1 MEAVNNISVKKR
13 KIRVGFQG
21 LVSSLDEGV
30 TDMAHAKQCYN
41 FAFDKGVLSGKI
53 GIDTATGYYK
63 YPSTLRHAYP
73 TFPTDKG
80 IKKVFLYRKIT
91 DGQHDDRLVAHI
103 SDGSIWYTSVFNED
117 TWHQVKNL
125 IMDGDVDVTNYNYN
139 GKDMLFLSSEVD
151 PLFVIDDGTPSV
163 LTTAPKFSSITIHN
177 ERVFGSVN
185 GNKSQVWFSD
195 DFKPTS
201 WKVSPDEAGFIN
213 FSDECGDV
221 IKVVSFSNYL
231 YVFREYGIFRLT
243 AYGDQN
249 DFLLKKIF
257 TDTGRIY
264 KNSIA
269 LCGDKIMYCAENG
282 VFAFDGYDSVRVGK
296 EIPDITNKNTLCAS
310 FIDDCYYIACNLS
323 GDASNGNDAIVVY
336 NVKNGS
342 VSVLHGM
349 NCVWLSPVKA
359 HNGSDMLC
367 VFADDNKYRLGMIS
381 ESGKLFETALKKT
394 YKSPTDTAEYPYQIT
409 VRDITLL
416 CKYPAVIRIILDGK
430 TYERTVKGSEKLQN
444 VVVERSGS
452 VLEFEIEST
461 EENAYIAP
469 LCVNVDL
476 SKR

>member
-1 MEAVNNISVKKR
+1 VEGLRNIPVKNR

-21 LVSSLDEGV
+21 LVNSLDEGV
-30 TDMAHAKQCYN
+30 TDMAHAKECYN
-41 FAFDKGVLSGKI
+41 FAFDKGILSGKI
-53 GIDTATGYYK
+53 GIDTATGYFQ
-63 YPSTLRHAYP
+63 YPSTLKHAYP
-73 TFPTDKG
+73 TFATDKG
-80 IKKVFLYRKIT
+80 IRKVFLYRKIT
-91 DGQHDDRLVAHI
+91 DGQHDDRLVAHL
-103 SDGSIWYTSVFNED
+103 SDCSIWYTSVFKED
-117 TWHQVKNL
+117 TWHQVANL
-125 IMDGDVDVTNYNYN
+125 YMDGDVDAVNYNYKD
-139 GKDMLFLSSEVD
+139 KDMLLLSSKIDAVH
-151 PLFVIDDGTPSV
+151 VIDDTKAYV
-163 LTTAPKFSSITIHN
+163 LGDAPKFSSITIHN

-185 GNKSQVWFSD
+185 GSKNQVWFSD
-195 DFKPTS
+195 DFNPTN
-201 WKVSPDEAGFIN
+201 WKVSPEEAGFIN
-213 FSDECGDV
+213 FADECGEV
-221 IKVVSFSNYL
+221 LKVVSFLNYL

-264 KNSIA
+264 KDSIA
-269 LCGDKIMYCAENG
+269 TCGDKIMYCAENG

-296 EIPDITNKNTLCAS
+296 EIPNIENKNTLCAS

-323 GDASNGNDAIVVY
+323 GSASGGNDAIVVF

-342 VSVLHGM
+342 VSVLSGM

-367 VFADDNKYRLGMIS
+367 VFGDDNKYRLGMVS
-381 ESGKLFETALKKT
+381 ESGKLFDTALKKV
-394 YKSPTDTAEYPYQIT
+394 YKSPTDTAQYPYQIT

-416 CKYPAVIRIILDGK
+416 CKYPATIRIILDGK
-430 TYERTVKGSEKLQN
+430 KYERKVKGSEKLQN
-444 VVVERSGS
+444 VIVEKSGS

-469 LCVNVDL
+469 LCVNVDF

>member
-1 MEAVNNISVKKR
+1 MEGVKSIPVKNR

-21 LVSSLDEGV
+21 LVNSLDEGV
-30 TDMAHAKQCYN
+30 TDMAHAKECIN

-53 GIDTATGYYK
+53 GIDAATGYYQ

-73 TFPTDKG
+73 TFAADKG

-91 DGQHDDRLVAHI
+91 NGQHDDRLVAHL
-103 SDGSIWYTSVFNED
+103 SDSSFWYTSVFKED
-117 TWHQVKNL
+117 TWHQL
-125 IMDGDVDVTNYNYN
+125 ITLYMDGDVDAVNYNYN
-139 GKDMLFLSSEVD
+139 DKDMLLLSSKID
-151 PLFVIDDGTPSV
+151 PVFAIDDSKTYV
-163 LTTAPKFSSITIHN
+163 LSDAPKFSSITIHN

-185 GNKSQVWFSD
+185 GSKNQVWFSD
-195 DFKPTS
+195 DFDPTN
-201 WKVSPDEAGFIN
+201 WKISPKEAGFIN
-213 FSDECGDV
+213 FADECGEV
-221 IKVVSFSNYL
+221 LKVASFSNYL

-264 KNSIA
+264 KDSIA

-282 VFAFDGYDSVRVGK
+282 VFAFDGYNSVRVGK
-296 EIPDITNKNTLCAS
+296 EIPNIENKKTLCAS

-323 GDASNGNDAIVVY
+323 ENASDGNDAIVAF

-342 VSVLHGM
+342 VSVLEGM
-349 NCVWLSPVKA
+349 NCTWLSPVKA

-367 VFADDNKYRLGMIS
+367 VFGDDNKYRLGMIS
-381 ESGKLFETALKKT
+381 ESGKLFETALKKV
-394 YKSPTDTAEYPYQIT
+394 YKSPTDTAQYPYMIT

-416 CKYPAVIRIILDGK
+416 CKYPATLRIILDGK
-430 TYERTVKGSEKLQN
+430 KYERKVKGSEKLQN
-444 VVVERSGS
+444 VIVEKSGS

-461 EENAYIAP
+461 QENAYIAP